1 MRVLMN
7 DAVVAL
13 ITVITAAF
21 SSPPQL
27 PPERLVT
34 PGSWETD
41 DLVAALNP
49 VRDMPDR
56 HFVEAHFDSLPVL
69 THEGLRFVLP
79 AFMIHSLN
87 FPDSPATER
96 VIFHLSPPDAEQ
108 EYWRERI
115 AVFSQPQRAAICRFL
130 NHLRGTTVGHGFEA
144 DLERATLVWNC
155 ASE

>member
-7 DAVVAL
+7 DAVAAL
-13 ITVITAAF
+13 IAMIRAAF
-21 SSPPQL
+21 SSPLPL
-27 PPERLVT
+27 PPARLVT
-34 PGSWETD
+34 PGAWDTD
-41 DLVAALNP
+41 DLVTALSSVP
-49 VRDMPDR
+49 DMPGQ

-87 FPDSPATER
+87 SPDSPATER
-96 VIFHLSPPDAEQ
+96 VIFHLSPADAEQ

-130 NHLRGTTVGHGFEA
+130 QHLRGTTLGHGFEA